1 MQMDGDP
8 VEVVHPE
15 RADVAGRVRRPWRV
29 RPRRFRVEHRV
40 IDDELTAPPEEVA
53 QCLRP
58 VLALEDVLLFHELP
72 RQVAPLPAQ
81 LVAHPRELLLLCQV
95 PLPRLEPFVVL
106 HHLVTWHVILLLT
119 DDFSCIHLSHSAK
132 AGGVT
137 RWSRIALLPLAYA
150 IRRRRPGFPTRPK
163 KKQPPPKHAQPA
175 SR

>member
-15 RADVAGRVRRPWRV
+15 RADVAGRGRRPWRV

-40 IDDELTAPPEEVA
+40 IDDELATPPEEVA

-95 PLPRLEPFVVL
+95 PLPRLEPLVVL
-106 HHLVTWHVILLLT
+106 HHLVTWHVVLLLT
-119 DDFSCIHLSHSAK
+119 DDFPCVHLSHSAK

-137 RWSRIALLPLAYA
+137 RWSRITTAARGSSSLERP
-150 IRRRRPGFPTRPK
+150 RRASVPSTVTRTGRR
-163 KKQPPPKHAQPA
+163 
-175 SR
+175 